1 MNIFIGFVL
10 VLIGCAL
17 GIGIVA
23 LMSANDMDDKDR
35 NK

>member
-17 GIGIVA
+17 GIGIAA
-23 LMSANDMDDKDR
+23 LMAANDRDEGR

>member
-10 VLIGCAL
+10 VLIGYAL

-23 LMSANDMDDKDR
+23 LMSANDRDEGRK
-35 NK
+35 